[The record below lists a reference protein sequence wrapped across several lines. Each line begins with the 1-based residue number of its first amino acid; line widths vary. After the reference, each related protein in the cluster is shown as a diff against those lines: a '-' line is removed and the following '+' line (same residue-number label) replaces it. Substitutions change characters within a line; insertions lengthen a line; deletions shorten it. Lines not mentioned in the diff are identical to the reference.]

1 MTSAEMKY
9 WFLVEYDR
17 ITNLSAPGYID
28 KEISLF
34 LTEAQKVYI
43 ENKYDFK
50 KNRLLSGFEDSE
62 KRRKELSELVRDSI
76 DQTGTNF
83 VVKSVNQSGTY
94 INGVFFD
101 LPDNVM
107 YVIGETAYITGS
119 ALCIPN
125 QYAVTKGL
133 TGYTAGGTTK
143 MVDVQPVTHDEIAA
157 NIRNPFKK
165 PDEWLL
171 WRVDVESRGNKK
183 RHEIIGN
190 GEYTISDYRIRY
202 IKVPRPIITAN
213 IAPDTI
219 GGQNGPLDCELSSVT
234 HNEIVRIAVSLALE
248 AVADPRYQTNK
259 VEQVQNES

>member
-1 MTSAEMKY
+1 MKY

-62 KRRKELSELVRDSI
+62 KRRKELSELIRDSV
-76 DQTGTNF
+76 DQNGSNLISKSTNQIGTHL
-83 VVKSVNQSGTY
+83 
-94 INGVFFD
+94 NGVFFD
-101 LPDNVM
+101 LPDDVM
-107 YVIGETAYITGS
+107 YVISETGYITGS
-119 ALCIPN
+119 SLCIPSGYGV
-125 QYAVTKGL
+125 QAHKAG
-133 TGYTAGGTTK
+133 GYTTGGTTATIK
-143 MVDVQPVTHDEIAA
+143 MVDVQPVTHDEIAS
-157 NIRNPFKK
+157 NRRNPFKK

-171 WRVDVESRGNKK
+171 WRVDVESRNGEK
-183 RHEIIGN
+183 RHEIIGS
-190 GEYTISDYRIRY
+190 GAYTISDYRIRY
-202 IKVPRPIITAN
+202 IKVPFPIITAY

-219 GGQNGPLDCELSSVT
+219 NGQVGPLNCELNPVT

-259 VEQVQNES
+259 VEQISNES